1 MTAAVRLFFD
11 FKIVKEESTMS
22 KTQAASKAPQQD
34 AQTVAERHLPIK
46 VDVKISSIRLEGNI
60 RALASVN
67 LNDCFAIRN
76 VKVMDSTK
84 GLFIAMPS
92 YKAGN
97 GEYKDICF
105 PVTKEFRE
113 QLNNAVIDAYH
124 QALTQ
129 SQAQNQQKTEESP
142 FEQTPEHR
150 SGMQMG

>member
-1 MTAAVRLFFD
+1 
-11 FKIVKEESTMS
+11 MS
-22 KTQAASKAPQQD
+22 KTQVAPMAGQQTAAGQF
-34 AQTVAERHLPIK
+34 LPMK
-46 VDVKISSIRLEGNI
+46 VDVKISSIRPEGNL
-60 RALASVN
+60 RAIASVN

-84 GLFIAMPS
+84 GLFVAMPS

-113 QLNNAVIDAYH
+113 QLNNAVFDAYQ

-129 SQAQNQQKTEESP
+129 SQGQNQQKAEESP
-142 FEQTPEHR
+142 FEQTPEQR
-150 SGMQMG
+150 SDMQMAGL

>member
-1 MTAAVRLFFD
+1 
-11 FKIVKEESTMS
+11 MS
-22 KTQAASKAPQQD
+22 KTQSALKKAQEST
-34 AQTVAERHLPIK
+34 QTADEQELPMK
-46 VDVKISSIRLEGNI
+46 VDVKISSIRPEGSV
-60 RALASVN
+60 RAYASVN

-76 VKVMDSTK
+76 VKVVDSSK

-113 QLNNAVIDAYH
+113 QLNNAVIEAYN

-129 SQAQNQQKTEESP
+129 SRQQKAADTPS
-142 FEQTPEHR
+142 FDQALEQR

>member
-1 MTAAVRLFFD
+1 MSKAQAAPKNPQESTQTAA
-11 FKIVKEESTMS
+11 E
-22 KTQAASKAPQQD
+22 Q
-34 AQTVAERHLPIK
+34 PIPMK
-46 VDVKISSIRLEGNI
+46 VDVKIGSIRPEGNV
-60 RALASVN
+60 RAFASVN

-84 GLFIAMPS
+84 GLFVAMPS

-113 QLNNAVIDAYH
+113 QLNQAVIDAYH

-129 SQAQNQQKTEESP
+129 SQSLNQQKAEAPPFDQSP
-142 FEQTPEHR
+142 EQN
-150 SGMQMG
+150 SGMRMAGL

>member
-1 MTAAVRLFFD
+1 
-11 FKIVKEESTMS
+11 MS
-22 KTQAASKAPQQD
+22 KTQTTKAPKEA
-34 AQTVAERHLPIK
+34 AQTASEQSMPMK
-46 VDVKISSIRLEGNI
+46 VDVKISSIRPEGSI
-60 RALASVN
+60 RAYASVN

-113 QLNNAVIDAYH
+113 QLNQAVIDAYQ

-129 SQAQNQQKTEESP
+129 SQNQNQQKAAGASP
-142 FEQTPEHR
+142 FEQTPEQR
-150 SGMQMG
+150 SGMQMAGL